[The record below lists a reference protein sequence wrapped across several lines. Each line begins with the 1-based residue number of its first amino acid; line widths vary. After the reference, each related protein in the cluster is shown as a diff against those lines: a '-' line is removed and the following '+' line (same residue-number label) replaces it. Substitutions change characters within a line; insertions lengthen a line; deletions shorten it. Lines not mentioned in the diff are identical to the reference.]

1 MNLEIE
7 DIFMKNDDL
16 LLLLYFV
23 ANLLEYIIII
33 IVFELLH
40 LVTSHLS

>member
-1 MNLEIE
+1 MNLEIV

-23 ANLLEYIIII
+23 ANPLEYIIII